1 MFTSV
6 LPLTIGGFKNISTIN
21 VIKMLRNTVYI
32 ITLCVVFTVIS
43 GCENDLSNVRA
54 IELRQQGE
62 VELTTNAEIIYSDSA
77 HVKAKL
83 KAPKLFHHKTKD
95 PYYEMPKGIEVVFFD
110 AFLKQSSKVT
120 SDYAIRKENQRTIEL
135 RKNVVAVN
143 NKGETFRSEEL
154 IWDENQKR
162 FYSNKVVNISTNKAT
177 ISGTSFWATEDF
189 SYYEIV
195 QGAGPIQFN
204 ENLGG
209 Q

>member
-1 MFTSV
+1 M
-6 LPLTIGGFKNISTIN
+6 LKNTCC
-21 VIKMLRNTVYI
+21 L
-32 ITLCVVFTVIS
+32 VFCVIS
-43 GCENDLSNVRA
+43 FVFLTGCENDLNNVRA

-62 VELTTNAEIIYSDSA
+62 VEFTQEAEIIFSDSA
-77 HVKAKL
+77 KVKAKL
-83 KAPKLFHHKTKD
+83 KTPELYNHKIKD

-110 AFLKQSSKVT
+110 EFQKQSSKVT
-120 SDYAIRKENQRTIEL
+120 SEYAIRKENQRIIEL

-154 IWDENQKR
+154 IWDENLKR
-162 FYSNKVVNISTNKAT
+162 FYSNKVVHISTNKAT

-204 ENLGG
+204 EDLGG

>member
-1 MFTSV
+1 MLKNLAHILISCLSFT
-6 LPLTIGGFKNISTIN
+6 LLT
-21 VIKMLRNTVYI
+21 
-32 ITLCVVFTVIS
+32 

-62 VELTTNAEIIYSDSA
+62 VEFTKQAEIIYSDSA
-77 HVKAKL
+77 RVKAKL
-83 KAPKLFHHKTKD
+83 KAAELYHHKTKD
-95 PYYEMPKGIEVVFFD
+95 PYYEMPKGIEVIFFD
-110 AFLKQSSKVT
+110 EFQKQTSKVT
-120 SDYAIRKENQRTIEL
+120 SEYAIRKENQRTIEL

-204 ENLGG
+204 ENLEG

>member
-1 MFTSV
+1 MLKNLAHIFILCLGFT
-6 LPLTIGGFKNISTIN
+6 LLT
-21 VIKMLRNTVYI
+21 R
-32 ITLCVVFTVIS
+32 
-43 GCENDLSNVRA
+43 CENDLSNVRA

-62 VELTTNAEIIYSDSA
+62 VEFTKQAEIIYSDSA
-77 HVKAKL
+77 RVKAKL
-83 KAPKLFHHKTKD
+83 KAPELYHHKTKD
-95 PYYEMPKGIEVVFFD
+95 PYYEMPKGIEVIFFD
-110 AFLKQSSKVT
+110 AFLKQTSKVN
-120 SDYAIRKENQRTIEL
+120 SEYAIRKENQRTVEL

>member
-1 MFTSV
+1 MHR
-6 LPLTIGGFKNISTIN
+6 NIAFIVTFF
-21 VIKMLRNTVYI
+21 
-32 ITLCVVFTVIS
+32 VVFTILT
-43 GCENDLSNVRA
+43 GCENDLSSVRA

-62 VELTTNAEIIYSDSA
+62 VEFTKEAEIIYSDSA
-77 HVKAKL
+77 RVKAKL
-83 KAPKLFHHKTKD
+83 KAPQLFNHKTKD
-95 PYYEMPKGIEVVFFD
+95 PYYEMPKGIEVIFFD
-110 AFLKQSSKVT
+110 AFQKQTSKVT
-120 SDYAIRKENQRTIEL
+120 SEYAIRKENQRTIEL
-135 RKNVVAVN
+135 RKNVIAVN

-195 QGAGPIQFN
+195 HGAGPIQFN

>member
-1 MFTSV
+1 
-6 LPLTIGGFKNISTIN
+6 
-21 VIKMLRNTVYI
+21 MLKSIVYI
-32 ITLCVVFTVIS
+32 ASLYIS
-43 GCENDLSNVRA
+43 FVLLTGCENDLSNVRA

-62 VELTTNAEIIYSDSA
+62 VEFTKNAEIIYSDSA
-77 HVKAKL
+77 RVKAKL
-83 KAPKLFHHKTKD
+83 KTPELYNHKTKD
-95 PYYEMPKGIEVVFFD
+95 PYYEMPKGIEVIFFD

-204 ENLGG
+204 DNLGS

>member
-1 MFTSV
+1 
-6 LPLTIGGFKNISTIN
+6 
-21 VIKMLRNTVYI
+21 MLKR
-32 ITLCVVFTVIS
+32 VFYLIFS
-43 GCENDLSNVRA
+43 FLSIAILAGCENDLSSVRA

-62 VELTTNAEIIYSDSA
+62 VEFTQQAEIIYSDSA
-77 HVKAKL
+77 KVKAKL
-83 KAPKLFHHKTKD
+83 KAPELYNHKTKD

-110 AFLKQSSKVT
+110 EFQKQSSKVT

-135 RKNVVAVN
+135 RNNVIAVN

-154 IWDENQKR
+154 IWDENLKR

-204 ENLGG
+204 EDLGG